1 MSSEQLNNVTS
12 PFSQDGL
19 AYKREA
25 PHRLEKLK
33 TLDSVGIKPRVF
45 VNRSLRLDKIKFYG
59 FDMDYTL
66 AVYKSPEYECLAFD
80 AVVKRMVDIGYP
92 EELLKFEY
100 DPSFAVRGLWFDR
113 THGNLLKVDP
123 YGNILV
129 CVHGFHFMSAA
140 EISELYP
147 NKFIQAQPND
157 DRIFVLN
164 TLFNLPETYLVACL
178 IDYLTNAPGHVMEKT
193 GVRIGDVFMSYMGI
207 HNDVRAAV
215 DWVHMKGSMKQET
228 VDNMDKYVVKEP
240 KIPMLLHRMREA
252 GAKVFLVTNSDYWYT
267 EKVMTYLFDF
277 PHGPTDSNGYIPN
290 NGPTIKPTGKMK
302 NDAPWRPWKSYFD
315 AIIVDARKPLFFGE
329 GTPLRKV
336 DCETGKLALG
346 SYIGQMQPNT
356 VYCGGNS
363 ELLSEIM
370 GAKGKDVLYVG
381 DHIFGDILK
390 SKKSHGWRT
399 FLVVPEL
406 AQELHVWTDKQDLFS
421 RLQNF
426 DKLLADVYRELDSR
440 HKEIPDISS
449 LQKAIKQVTHEMDMS
464 YGMMGS
470 LFRSGSRQTYFA
482 SQVIRFAD
490 LYATSFINLMHYPFS
505 YFFRAPHVL
514 MPHESTVS
522 HSTRFEPESPMA
534 TRARAWSVDPDTPGT
549 RGPVSQSA
557 TIACV
562 DEMEESTDTPSSPH
576 ILRRRTTW
584 TDGLKIRPML
594 PRQITHT
601 HDEDDDSEE
610 SLQSEED
617 SMPSTSVDATQI
629 AEK

>member
-25 PHRLEKLK
+25 PH
-33 TLDSVGIKPRVF
+33 RVF

-277 PHGPTDSNGYIPN
+277 PHGPT
-290 NGPTIKPTGKMK
+290 

>member
-1 MSSEQLNNVTS
+1 MSSEKLNNAGS
-12 PFSQDGL
+12 PFQDAGL

-25 PHRLEKLK
+25 QH
-33 TLDSVGIKPRVF
+33 RVF

-80 AVVKRMVDIGYP
+80 QVLKRMVDIGYP

-113 THGNLLKVDP
+113 TYGNLLKVDP

-147 NKFIQAQPND
+147 NKFIQPQPND

-164 TLFNLPETYLVACL
+164 TLFNLPETYLLACL
-178 IDYLTNAPGHVMEKT
+178 IDYLTNAPGSIMEKT

-267 EKVMTYLFDF
+267 EKVMTFLFDL
-277 PHGPTDSNGYIPN
+277 PHGPTDSNGYIPY
-290 NGPTIKPTGKMK
+290 NGPTIKSTGKTK

-426 DKLLADVYRELDSR
+426 DKLLADVYKELDSR
-440 HKEIPDISS
+440 SKDIPDISS
-449 LQKAIKQVTHEMDMS
+449 LQKAIKEVTHEMDMS

-490 LYATSFINLMHYPFS
+490 LYATSFINLLYYPFS

-522 HSTRFEPESPMA
+522 HNTRFEPESPMA
-534 TRARAWSVDPDTPGT
+534 TRARSWSMEPDAPGT
-549 RGPVSQSA
+549 NWPMSRSA

-562 DEMEESTDTPSSPH
+562 DAIEEETAIDSGEH
-576 ILRRRTTW
+576 NQRRRTTW
-584 TDGLKIRPML
+584 TDGHKIRPML

-617 SMPSTSVDATQI
+617 SMPSTSVETAQV

>member
-277 PHGPTDSNGYIPN
+277 PYGPT
-290 NGPTIKPTGKMK
+290 

-562 DEMEESTDTPSSPH
+562 D
-576 ILRRRTTW
+576 
-584 TDGLKIRPML
+584 GLKIRPML

-617 SMPSTSVDATQI
+617 SMASTSVDATQI

>member
-1 MSSEQLNNVTS
+1 MSSEKLNNAGS
-12 PFSQDGL
+12 PFQDAGL

-25 PHRLEKLK
+25 QH
-33 TLDSVGIKPRVF
+33 RVF

-80 AVVKRMVDIGYP
+80 QVLKRMVDIGYP

-113 THGNLLKVDP
+113 TYGNLLKVDP

-147 NKFIQAQPND
+147 NKFIQPQPND

-164 TLFNLPETYLVACL
+164 TLFNLPETYLLACL
-178 IDYLTNAPGHVMEKT
+178 IDYLTNAPGSIMEKT

-267 EKVMTYLFDF
+267 EKVMTFLFDL
-277 PHGPTDSNGYIPN
+277 PHGPT
-290 NGPTIKPTGKMK
+290 

-426 DKLLADVYRELDSR
+426 DKLLADVYKELDSR
-440 HKEIPDISS
+440 SKDIPDISS
-449 LQKAIKQVTHEMDMS
+449 LQKAIKEVTHEMDMS

-490 LYATSFINLMHYPFS
+490 LYATSFINLLYYPFS

-522 HSTRFEPESPMA
+522 HNTRFEPESPMA
-534 TRARAWSVDPDTPGT
+534 TRARSWSMEPDAPGT
-549 RGPVSQSA
+549 NWPMSRSA

-562 DEMEESTDTPSSPH
+562 DAIEEETAIDSGEH
-576 ILRRRTTW
+576 NQRRRTTW
-584 TDGLKIRPML
+584 TDGHKIRPML

-617 SMPSTSVDATQI
+617 SMPSTSVETAQV

>member
-1 MSSEQLNNVTS
+1 MSSEKLNNAGS
-12 PFSQDGL
+12 PFQDAGL

-25 PHRLEKLK
+25 QHRLEKLK

-80 AVVKRMVDIGYP
+80 QVLKRMVDIGYP

-113 THGNLLKVDP
+113 TYGNLLKVDP

-147 NKFIQAQPND
+147 NKFIQPQPND

-164 TLFNLPETYLVACL
+164 TLFNLPETYLLACL
-178 IDYLTNAPGHVMEKT
+178 IDYLTNAPGSIMEKT

-267 EKVMTYLFDF
+267 EKVMTFLFDL
-277 PHGPTDSNGYIPN
+277 PHGPT
-290 NGPTIKPTGKMK
+290 

-426 DKLLADVYRELDSR
+426 DKLLADVYKELDSR
-440 HKEIPDISS
+440 SKDIPDISS
-449 LQKAIKQVTHEMDMS
+449 LQKAIKEVTHEMDMS

-490 LYATSFINLMHYPFS
+490 LYATSFINLLYYPFS

-522 HSTRFEPESPMA
+522 HNTRFEPESPMA
-534 TRARAWSVDPDTPGT
+534 TRARSWSMEPDAPGT
-549 RGPVSQSA
+549 NWPMSRSA

-562 DEMEESTDTPSSPH
+562 DGH
-576 ILRRRTTW
+576 
-584 TDGLKIRPML
+584 KIRPML

-617 SMPSTSVDATQI
+617 SMPSTSVETAQV

>member
-1 MSSEQLNNVTS
+1 MSSEKLNNAGS
-12 PFSQDGL
+12 PFQDAGL

-25 PHRLEKLK
+25 QHRLEKLK

-80 AVVKRMVDIGYP
+80 QVLKRMVDIGYP

-113 THGNLLKVDP
+113 TYGNLLKVDP

-147 NKFIQAQPND
+147 NKFIQPQPND

-164 TLFNLPETYLVACL
+164 TLFNLPETYLLACL
-178 IDYLTNAPGHVMEKT
+178 IDYLTNAPGSIMEKT

-267 EKVMTYLFDF
+267 EKVMTFLFDL
-277 PHGPTDSNGYIPN
+277 PHGPTDSNGYIPY
-290 NGPTIKPTGKMK
+290 NGPTIKSTGKTK

-426 DKLLADVYRELDSR
+426 DKLLADVYKELDSR
-440 HKEIPDISS
+440 SKDIPDISS
-449 LQKAIKQVTHEMDMS
+449 LQKAIKEVTHEMDMS

-490 LYATSFINLMHYPFS
+490 LYATSFINLLYYPFS

-522 HSTRFEPESPMA
+522 HNTRFEPESPMA
-534 TRARAWSVDPDTPGT
+534 TRARSWSMEPDAPGT
-549 RGPVSQSA
+549 NWPMSRSA

-562 DEMEESTDTPSSPH
+562 DGH
-576 ILRRRTTW
+576 
-584 TDGLKIRPML
+584 KIRPML

-617 SMPSTSVDATQI
+617 SMPSTSVETAQV